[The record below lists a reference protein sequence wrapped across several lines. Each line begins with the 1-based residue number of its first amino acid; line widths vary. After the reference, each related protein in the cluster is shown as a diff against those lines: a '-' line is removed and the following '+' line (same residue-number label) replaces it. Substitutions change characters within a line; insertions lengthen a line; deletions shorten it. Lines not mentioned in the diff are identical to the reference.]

1 MSLRPAIFAVFIA
14 LLALCAAAMLNSATP
29 AGAGLANDSAAY
41 IAGARSILQGRGY
54 SDIWLDSQIEAIT
67 HYPPLLSLALAAL
80 GLLKIDPLRGARILN
95 ILLFGANTALMGLLG
110 WRMTRSQAA
119 GLWLA
124 ALFMLNASLLRIH
137 VYALSEPL
145 YLFLSLLSFLF
156 IDLSLTDPLP
166 AQQNQSEA
174 GKKTLWLALAGV
186 TTGLAI
192 LTRYS
197 ALALLPTFVIALA
210 LLQSHTATKSG
221 DWQSRLKA
229 IAVYLAGAIPPV
241 LAWFVRNKLVAGN
254 ATNRSFQVHPVTAE
268 NIQPGFYNIA
278 QFLLPVETWQSAL
291 IKSGWLA
298 WLLAGLG
305 LVLFFWLALR
315 TRDLLLNSA
324 SRPQPLSFTTVLYM
338 FGYLGA
344 VLFSMSFFDASTKFQ
359 PRILAP
365 LYVALMLL
373 AANGVNLG
381 RKPTSRNI
389 IPAPETDHA
398 TRNTLQT
405 WLKDQRQTIS
415 AGRILVLS
423 LAIITLAFST
433 YGSLQSLETLKQAG
447 LGYASWKWHDSL
459 VMASLRELPPGM
471 AIYTNTPPAVYLVTG
486 RASRVLPTAVDPVD
500 NLPRAAYEQDM
511 AQMRADLLAG
521 KAVLALFDTSTLEDA
536 LGTQNLVAFVNG
548 LGLLQK
554 AQGDLLYGKP

>member
-1 MSLRPAIFAVFIA
+1 
-14 LLALCAAAMLNSATP
+14 
-29 AGAGLANDSAAY
+29 
-41 IAGARSILQGRGY
+41 
-54 SDIWLDSQIEAIT
+54 
-67 HYPPLLSLALAAL
+67 
-80 GLLKIDPLRGARILN
+80 
-95 ILLFGANTALMGLLG
+95 
-110 WRMTRSQAA
+110 MTRSQAA

-156 IDLSLTDPLP
+156 IDLSLIDPRP
-166 AQQNQSEA
+166 MPQSQPWA
-174 GKKTLWLALAGV
+174 GQKTLWLALAGV

-210 LLQSHTATKSG
+210 LQQPYSATKSG
-221 DWQSRLKA
+221 NWLARLKA
-229 IAVYLAGAIPPV
+229 IAIYLAGAIPPV

-278 QFLLPVETWQSAL
+278 QFLLPVETWQRAL
-291 IKSGWLA
+291 VKSGWLE
-298 WLLAGLG
+298 WLLAALG
-305 LVLFFWLALR
+305 LVLLFWLATR

-324 SRPQPLSFTTVLYM
+324 SRPQPLSFTTALYI
-338 FGYLGA
+338 FAYLGA

-365 LYVALMLL
+365 LYVAFMLL
-373 AANGVNLG
+373 AANGVNLW
-381 RKPTSRNI
+381 RNRPDGNALST
-389 IPAPETDHA
+389 PATDHA

-405 WLKDQRQTIS
+405 WLRRQTQTTS
-415 AGRILVLS
+415 PARLLVLS
-423 LAIITLAFST
+423 LAILTLAFSA
-433 YGSLQSLETLKQAG
+433 YGSLQSLESLKQAG

-459 VMASLRELPPGM
+459 VMASLRALPPGM
-471 AIYTNTPPAVYLVTG
+471 TIYTNTPPAVYLVTG

-500 NLPRAAYEQDM
+500 NLPRGDYEQDM
-511 AQMRADLLAG
+511 ARMRADLLAG

-536 LGTQNLVAFVNG
+536 LGTQNIEAFVSG
-548 LGLLQK
+548 LGVLQK
-554 AQGDLLYGKP
+554 AQGDILYGKP